1 MSELEPPS
9 PRCCGI
15 SPLVKQPAMNSTGS
29 TGRHSPARSSHCQ
42 QQRGK
47 QGAHGEWGQRE
58 EEDGP
63 TARIVS
69 FRWGVMRSLM

>member
-29 TGRHSPARSSHCQ
+29 TGRHSPAHSWLREMACFQMGVQSGDTETRLARVESGSSSRQ
-42 QQRGK
+42 ADRRR
-47 QGAHGEWGQRE
+47 A
-58 EEDGP
+58 
-63 TARIVS
+63 S
-69 FRWGVMRSLM
+69 